1 MYSLPQAQERHLLWL
16 LMLTQFTLIMD
27 FMVMMPLGPQIMQA
41 LQITPAQFAA
51 AVSAYSLCAG
61 ASGLLAATYIDRF
74 DRRRLL
80 LAMYALFALSNLACA
95 LAGSYVLL
103 LLSRAFAGIGGGV
116 LGSIVMAI
124 IADVIPVQRRG
135 AATGT
140 VMTAFAMASVLGVP
154 VGVLL
159 GAHFHWSAP
168 FWLLTALSL
177 VVLGGAARLVPP
189 LDKHLAAQ
197 PPSLAQVLPNLVALF
212 TNPRHLNAFALTL
225 MLMVS
230 QMLVI
235 PFISPVLVAN
245 HGIDPAQLSWM
256 YMAGGVA
263 AFFTSRLV
271 GRLADRHGKH
281 RVYRVAVAL
290 SLLPVLFMTHLP
302 AAVGFVGM
310 LLFFPFFMVSMN
322 GRVVP
327 LQALQTTVPQPAQ
340 RGAFLSANSAV
351 MSLGTGLG
359 AWLGGLLL
367 STGARGQIAGYGT
380 VGWIAAAL
388 ALATA
393 LWVGRVT
400 AADAQL
406 PRVAPAGDATADG
419 AVVAANHAGDPVP
432 ARATSTAAPAA
443 ASGLTHAGD

>member
-1 MYSLPQAQERHLLWL
+1 MYTLSAPQERRLLWL
-16 LMLTQFTLIMD
+16 LMLTQFTVIFD

-41 LQITPAQFAA
+41 LAISPAQFAA

-61 ASGLLAATYIDRF
+61 VSGLLATTYIDRF

-80 LAMYALFALSNLACA
+80 LAMYALFTLSNLACA
-95 LAGSYVLL
+95 LAGSYELL
-103 LLSRAFAGIGGGV
+103 LVSRAFAGISGGV

-124 IADVIPVQRRG
+124 IADVVPVQRRG

-154 VGVLL
+154 AGVLL

-168 FWLLTALSL
+168 FWLLVLLS
-177 VVLGGAARLVPP
+177 VVIWAGAARVLPALDRHLQQHPP
-189 LDKHLAAQ
+189 G
-197 PPSLAQVLPNLVALF
+197 LAQVLPNLYALLV
-212 TNPRHLNAFALTL
+212 NPRHLNAFALTL
-225 MLMVS
+225 LLMVS

-245 HGIDPAQLSWM
+245 HGIAPAQLSWM

-263 AFFTSRLV
+263 AFFSSRWI
-271 GRLADRHGKH
+271 GRMADRYGKH
-281 RVYRVAVAL
+281 RVYRIAVAV

-302 AAVGFVGM
+302 DVGFISM
-310 LLFFPFFMVSMN
+310 LAFFPFFMVSMS

-327 LQALQTTVPQPAQ
+327 LQALLTTVPQAAQ

-367 STGARGQIAGYGT
+367 STGSGGHIAGYGT
-380 VGWIAAAL
+380 TGWIAAAL
-388 ALATA
+388 ALSSAF
-393 LWVGRVT
+393 WVSRVI
-400 AADAQL
+400 AAE
-406 PRVAPAGDATADG
+406 APSPQA
-419 AVVAANHAGDPVP
+419 P
-432 ARATSTAAPAA
+432 PAA
-443 ASGLTHAGD
+443 SASTGTVDAEPAAQRAP